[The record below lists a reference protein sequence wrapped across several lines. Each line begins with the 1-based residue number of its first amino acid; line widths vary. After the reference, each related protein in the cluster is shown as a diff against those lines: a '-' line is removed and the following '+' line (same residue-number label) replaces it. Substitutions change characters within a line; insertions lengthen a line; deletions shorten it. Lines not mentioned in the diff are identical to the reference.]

1 MRIKIKIKNKLD
13 ENYNFLTDGEIE
25 KRNNFNKKI
34 KNQKN
39 KDQIKNK

>member
-1 MRIKIKIKNKLD
+1 MKTII
-13 ENYNFLTDGEIE
+13 FLTDGEIE

-34 KNQKN
+34 KNQKK